1 MNRKSRILLVDD
13 DLMLQKLIASQ
24 MEREGFAVQAVGDG
38 EAALQA
44 LQSEDYEVLLLDV
57 NLGEESGLDI
67 LKKVKQWED
76 APEVVMLT
84 SDATLQTGIQAMR
97 LGAYHYLTKPANP
110 EEMGA
115 VLQKAAEKRRL
126 VRQNANLKAV
136 AAQAPLERRPN
147 VVIHRSR
154 VIAALIKQ
162 AESAAR
168 LDTTILITGESGT
181 GKDVLARH
189 AHAHSARSHEP
200 VVTINCGALPETL
213 FESEFFGHERG
224 SFTGAS
230 GLKRGIIETADGG
243 TLFLDEI
250 GDMPL
255 IVQVKLLHL
264 LEHGTFRRIGSTRE
278 HAADV
283 RIIAATNR
291 NLLEDVDAGRF
302 RADLFYRLNVIS
314 LHVPA
319 LRERPDD
326 IELLAR
332 HFLGSYRQRFNRP
345 ALDFSPGAVKAME
358 AYRWPGNI
366 RELRN
371 SVERAVALAAGDAI
385 EPDDLHLRFIGA
397 KPPASAAVEMD
408 TPPDKLTTLDEV
420 ERRYILRVL
429 DAMGQ
434 NRDRAATVLGITSRT
449 LYRKLQEYS
458 KSPADG

>member
-1 MNRKSRILLVDD
+1 MIRKSRILLVDD
-13 DLMLQKLIASQ
+13 DLMLQRLISRQ
-24 MEREGFAVQAVGDG
+24 LEREGFSVSAKGDA
-38 EAALQA
+38 ESALAALR
-44 LQSEDYEVLLLDV
+44 EEEYDVVLLDV
-57 NLGEESGLDI
+57 NLGEASGLDV
-67 LKKVKQWED
+67 LKRVRQEED

-84 SDATLQTGIQAMR
+84 SDATLSTGITAMR

-115 VLQKAAEKRRL
+115 VLQKAIEKRRL

-136 AAQAPLERRPN
+136 ASQSPLLERRPN
-147 VVIHRSR
+147 VIIHRSR
-154 VIAALIKQ
+154 AITALIKR

-181 GKDVLARH
+181 GKDVLARY
-189 AHAHSARSHEP
+189 AHAHSARNQEP
-200 VVTINCGALPETL
+200 IVTVNCGALPETL

-255 IVQVKLLHL
+255 TVQVKLLHL

-278 HAADV
+278 HETDV

-291 NLLEDVDAGRF
+291 NLLEDVDNGRF

-314 LHVPA
+314 LHVPP
-319 LRERPDD
+319 LRERPEDVQA
-326 IELLAR
+326 LAE

-345 ALDFSPGAVKAME
+345 SLEFAPDAMRSME
-358 AYRWPGNI
+358 AYHWPGNI

-371 SVERAVALAAGDAI
+371 SVERAVALAAGEAI
-385 EPDDLHLRFIGA
+385 EAEDLFLRA
-397 KPPASAAVEMD
+397 VRPSTARTAQNDPAPE
-408 TPPDKLTTLDEV
+408 KFTTLDEV
-420 ERRYILRVL
+420 ERLYIMRVL
-429 DAMGQ
+429 QAMGQ
-434 NRDRAATVLGITSRT
+434 NRDRTATILGITART

-458 KSPADG
+458 KNDSAD